1 MFDHKFQNTSGFPT
15 FWNGLK
21 DAIKFE
27 DDALEVPVTTNSVED
42 LLLKYKTPIKRCT
55 CSNVSPFNSN

>member
-27 DDALEVPVTTNSVED
+27 DDSLEVP
-42 LLLKYKTPIKRCT
+42 
-55 CSNVSPFNSN
+55 